1 MHRVHP
7 RTLIGAAAAAAL
19 LAVPASASAMI
30 QIDKGIAGARLN
42 NTQGQVKAA
51 LGKPAKVK
59 HGAND
64 FGHFT
69 QFVYAGKLTVT
80 FQGNAKVTAVS
91 EQGKGDRTA
100 SGVGVGS
107 KEAAVKKLK
116 GIKCENIVGSRHC
129 HTGSFTAG
137 KRVTDFFIR
146 KGKVTRVDV
155 GFVID

>member
-59 HGAND
+59 HGTND
-64 FGHFT
+64 FGKFT
-69 QFVYAGKLTVT
+69 QFVYAGQLTVS
-80 FQGNAKVTAVS
+80 FQGNAKVTSVS
-91 EQGKGDRTA
+91 EKGKGDRTA

-116 GIKCENIVGSRHC
+116 GIKCETFDGSREC
-129 HTGSFTAG
+129 HTNSFVAG

-146 KGKVTRVDV
+146 RGKVTRVDI
-155 GFVID
+155 GFVLD